1 MVTTLRIDE
10 NLKRDCE
17 AVFAELGLNMT
28 SAVTIFLRQVV
39 RQRGIPF
46 AVTCEHW
53 RSATEWS
60 NPGLRERG
68 VEAGRLFS
76 EMRRSCGSEM
86 SLGEVNAEIAA
97 ARAARRARNGTVGA

>member
-17 AVFAELGLNMT
+17 AVFADLGLNMT

-46 AVTCEHW
+46 AVTCE
-53 RSATEWS
+53 RRPAVGGFADAE
-60 NPGLRERG
+60 LRERG
-68 VEAGRLFS
+68 AAARGFFAEIRGRAS
-76 EMRRSCGSEM
+76 RGM
-86 SLGEVNAEIAA
+86 SPDEIDAEIAA
-97 ARAARRARNGTVGA
+97 ARAERRARNGAASA